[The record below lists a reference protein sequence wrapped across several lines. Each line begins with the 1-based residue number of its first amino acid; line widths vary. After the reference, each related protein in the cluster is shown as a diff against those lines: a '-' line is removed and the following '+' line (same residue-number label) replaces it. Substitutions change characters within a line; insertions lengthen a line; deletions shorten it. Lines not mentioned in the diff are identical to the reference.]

1 MPKENRHSGKL
12 PTHDIGEKERSDMTH
27 ARRANTDSGF
37 AVARMF
43 KKGAFVSH
51 KLLPSILLACAL
63 LAPPALAQT
72 PKDAPRP
79 VISATNNADA
89 LTPDQARRAL
99 DTLQDDNKRAQMIDT
114 LRAIAQASPQA
125 QAASP
130 APEPQAAI
138 PLTADSLGAQLLLTV
153 SEQVG
158 EISHQIADVARTLTR
173 FPAFYY
179 WIVRTANDPSAY
191 DQLLDI
197 SWKLA
202 LVFGCAFAAEWLIFR
217 LIRRPVA
224 LLEARL
230 PETAPARA
238 QTLAMVDPPSSAVD
252 AAAEPGLRRRRL
264 SLARA
269 WQSLIRLPFLL
280 GRLALELT
288 PVLVFVGVATLLL
301 GTEIGDLA
309 TTRLVILAV
318 VNAYALSR
326 ALICIT
332 RALTG
337 PFGLFRVR
345 AETAAYIE
353 IWARRI
359 VTVGVSGVAFANV
372 ALLLGLRRAGYAA
385 LLRLVMLIVHLFVV
399 VIILQC
405 RRQVAEAIR
414 APAGRAGA
422 AARVRNRLAGLWH
435 YLAIAVDLALWAV
448 WALNIRNG
456 YSLLLQYF
464 VGTVAVVLVTRL
476 ATIVV
481 LSLIDRGFRISPDI
495 LQRFPGLESRANRYL
510 PLLRRIVAAVVAF
523 IGFVAL
529 LEVWGVD
536 AVVWFYGGQI
546 GSRLLSA
553 LATIGIA
560 ALAAAAIWET
570 SNALMDRQ
578 LNALSR
584 DGHYA
589 RAARLRTFQPM
600 LRTALLCLIVAVV
613 GLTALSEIG
622 VNVAPLL
629 AGAGIVGIAIGFGS
643 QKLVQDLITGLFLLL
658 ENTVQVGD
666 TVTVSGLSGTV
677 ENVSIRTIR
686 LRAGDGSVH
695 IVPFSAVTTLTN
707 SSRGAGNAAVSVN
720 VSYKEDTDR
729 AGQVLKDIVAEMRG
743 EPEYRQAI
751 RGDLELWGVDKVDG
765 SMASI
770 VGQIRCTD
778 SGRWPVQREFNRR
791 LKRRFQECGI
801 EIASTGQTIL
811 MQVAAPAEIV
821 PDSMPRRAA
830 G

>member
-1 MPKENRHSGKL
+1 VH
-12 PTHDIGEKERSDMTH
+12 I
-27 ARRANTDSGF
+27 F
-37 AVARMF
+37 
-43 KKGAFVSH
+43 KGAFVSH
-51 KLLPSILLACAL
+51 KFLPSLLPSLLLACAL
-63 LAPPALAQT
+63 VAFPALAQPGAA
-72 PKDAPRP
+72 PKESPKPAA
-79 VISATNNADA
+79 SATTNADA
-89 LTPDQARRAL
+89 LTPDQAKRAL
-99 DTLQDDNKRAQMIDT
+99 DTLQDDKKRAQMIDT
-114 LRAIAQASPQA
+114 LRAIAQASPRA

-130 APEPQAAI
+130 QAQAAPEPQSAI
-138 PLTADSLGAQLLLTV
+138 PLNADGLGAQLLLTV

-158 EISHQIADVARTLTR
+158 EISHEIADMARSLTN
-173 FPAFYY
+173 FPSFYY
-179 WIVRTANDPSAY
+179 WIVRTANDPAAY
-191 DQLLDI
+191 GQLLDI
-197 SWKLA
+197 AWKLA
-202 LVFGCAFAAEWLIFR
+202 LVFGCALAAEWLIFR
-217 LIRRPVA
+217 AVKRPVA
-224 LLEARL
+224 LLEARV
-230 PETAPARA
+230 PQTARTPA
-238 QTLAMVDPPSSAVD
+238 QPLAMVDPPSSAADVT
-252 AAAEPGLRRRRL
+252 AEPGLHQRRL
-264 SLARA
+264 SLART
-269 WQSLIRLPFLL
+269 WQSLVRLPFVL
-280 GRLALELT
+280 GRLALELL
-288 PVLVFVGVATLLL
+288 PVLVFVGVATMLL

-326 ALICIT
+326 GLVCVV
-332 RALTG
+332 RAVAG

-359 VTVGVSGVAFANV
+359 VTVGVSGIAFANV
-372 ALLLGLRRAGYAA
+372 ALLLGLHRTGYAA
-385 LLRLVMLIVHLFVV
+385 LLRLVMLIVHLFIV

-405 RRQVAEAIR
+405 RRPVAEAIR
-414 APAGRAGA
+414 APAGREGA
-422 AARVRNRLAGLWH
+422 AARARNRAAGLWH
-435 YLAIAVDLALWAV
+435 LLAIALDLALWAV

-464 VGTVAVVLVTRL
+464 VGTMAVVLIARL

-495 LQRFPGLESRANRYL
+495 LQRFPGLETRANRYL
-510 PLLRRIVAAVVAF
+510 PLLRKIVSSVIAL

-536 AVVWFYGGQI
+536 AIVWFYGGQI

-553 LATIGIA
+553 VVTIGIA
-560 ALAAAAIWET
+560 ALAAAAIWEVA
-570 SNALMDRQ
+570 NALMDRQ

-584 DGHYA
+584 DGHFA

-600 LRTALLCLIVAVV
+600 LRTALLCLIVTVV

-666 TVTVSGLSGTV
+666 NVTVSGLSGTV

-729 AGQVLKDIVAEMRG
+729 AGEILKDIVAEMRR

-791 LKRRFQECGI
+791 MKRRFQECGI
-801 EIASTGQTIL
+801 EIASGSQTIL
-811 MQVAAPAEIV
+811 MQIPADTAS
-821 PDSMPRRAA
+821 DSMPRRAA

>member
-1 MPKENRHSGKL
+1 VH
-12 PTHDIGEKERSDMTH
+12 I
-27 ARRANTDSGF
+27 F
-37 AVARMF
+37 
-43 KKGAFVSH
+43 KGAFVSH
-51 KLLPSILLACAL
+51 NLFRSILFAGLFACAL
-63 LAPPALAQT
+63 LSFPAFAEAGAAPAAAPP
-72 PKDAPRP
+72 
-79 VISATNNADA
+79 ATNNADA

-99 DTLQDDNKRAQMIDT
+99 DTLQDDKKRAQIIDT
-114 LRAIAQASPQA
+114 LRAIANASPQA
-125 QAASP
+125 AAA
-130 APEPQAAI
+130 APEQQAAI

-158 EISHQIADVARTLTR
+158 EVSHQVADMARTLTH

-197 SWKLA
+197 AWKLA
-202 LVFGCAFAAEWLIFR
+202 LVFGCAFAAEWLILR
-217 LIRRPVA
+217 LIQRPVA

-230 PETAPARA
+230 PQTARTPA
-238 QTLAMVDPPSSAVD
+238 VIDPPAS
-252 AAAEPGLRRRRL
+252 AAEATAEPEHHRRRR

-269 WQSLIRLPFLL
+269 WQSLLRLPFVL
-280 GRLALELT
+280 GRLLLELL
-288 PVLVFVGVATLLL
+288 PVLVFVGVAMMLL
-301 GTEIGDLA
+301 GTGIGELA

-318 VNAYALSR
+318 VNAYVLSR
-326 ALICIT
+326 GLICVA
-332 RALTG
+332 RALAG

-353 IWARRI
+353 IWTRRI
-359 VTVGVSGVAFANV
+359 VTVGVSGIAFANV
-372 ALLLGLRRAGYAA
+372 ALLLGLHRAGYLA
-385 LLRLVMLIVHLFVV
+385 LLRLVMLIVHLFIVI
-399 VIILQC
+399 IILQC

-414 APAGRAGA
+414 APAGREGT
-422 AARVRNRLAGLWH
+422 AARVRNRVAGLWH
-435 YLAIAVDLALWAV
+435 YPAIVLDLALWAV

-464 VGTVAVVLVTRL
+464 AGTVAVILITRV
-476 ATIVV
+476 ATIAV
-481 LSLIDRGFRISPDI
+481 LTLIDRGFSISPEI
-495 LQRFPGLESRANRYL
+495 LQRFPGLEARANRYL
-510 PLLRRIVAAVVAF
+510 PLLRRTVSSIIAF

-536 AVVWFYGGQI
+536 AIVWFYGDQI

-553 LATIGIA
+553 VATIGIA
-560 ALAAAAIWET
+560 VLAAAVIWEAC
-570 SNALMDRQ
+570 NALMDRK

-584 DGHYA
+584 DGHFA

-600 LRTALLCLIVAVV
+600 LRTALLCLIVTVV

-666 TVTVSGLSGTV
+666 NVTVSGLTGTV

-686 LRAGDGSVH
+686 LRAADGSVH
-695 IVPFSAVTTLTN
+695 IVPFSAVTTITN
-707 SSRGAGNAAVSVN
+707 ASRGAGNAAVSVN

-729 AGQVLKDIVAEMRG
+729 AGQILKDIVAEMRR

-791 LKRRFQECGI
+791 MKRRFQERGI
-801 EIASTGQTIL
+801 EIASASQTIL
-811 MQVAAPAEIV
+811 MQIPAPADVAA
-821 PDSMPRRAA
+821 DSKPRWAA

>member
-1 MPKENRHSGKL
+1 VH
-12 PTHDIGEKERSDMTH
+12 I
-27 ARRANTDSGF
+27 F
-37 AVARMF
+37 
-43 KKGAFVSH
+43 KGAFVSH
-51 KLLPSILLACAL
+51 KLFPTILLACAL
-63 LAPPALAQT
+63 FALPALAQT
-72 PKDAPRP
+72 AAAPKAAP
-79 VISATNNADA
+79 SAANKNADV
-89 LTPDQARRAL
+89 LTPDQAKRAL
-99 DTLQDDNKRAQMIDT
+99 DTLQDDKKRAQMIDT
-114 LRAIAQASPQA
+114 LRAIANASPQA
-125 QAASP
+125 QAAP
-130 APEPQAAI
+130 PQPQAAI

-158 EISHQIADVARTLTR
+158 EISHQIAYMARTLTR

-179 WIVRTANDPSAY
+179 WIMQTANDPTAY
-191 DQLLDI
+191 NQLLDI
-197 SWKLA
+197 AWKLA
-202 LVFGCAFAAEWLIFR
+202 LVFGCAFAAEWLIF
-217 LIRRPVA
+217 LVVKRPVA

-230 PETAPARA
+230 PYTARAPA
-238 QTLAMVDPPSSAVD
+238 QTLAMADPPSSAAD
-252 AAAEPGLRRRRL
+252 IIGEPGLNRRRL

-269 WQSLIRLPFLL
+269 WQSLVRLPFVL
-280 GRLALELT
+280 GRLALELL
-288 PVLVFVGVATLLL
+288 PVLAFVGVATMLL
-301 GTEIGDLA
+301 GTDIGDFA
-309 TTRLVILAV
+309 TARLVILAV

-326 ALICIT
+326 GLICVV
-332 RALTG
+332 RALAG

-353 IWARRI
+353 IWARRM
-359 VTVGVSGVAFANV
+359 VGVGVSGIAFANV
-372 ALLLGLRRAGYAA
+372 ALLLGLHRAGYAA
-385 LLRLVMLIVHLFVV
+385 VLHLVMLIVHLFIV

-405 RRQVAEAIR
+405 RRQAAEAIR
-414 APAGRAGA
+414 APAGREGA
-422 AARVRNRLAGLWH
+422 AARIRNRVAGLWH
-435 YLAIAVDLALWAV
+435 YLAIALDLALWAV

-464 VGTVAVVLVTRL
+464 VGTIAVILIARL

-495 LQRFPGLESRANRYL
+495 LQRFPGLETRANRYL
-510 PLLRRIVAAVVAF
+510 PLLRKIVSSVIAF

-553 LATIGIA
+553 VATIGIA

-578 LNALSR
+578 VNVLSR
-584 DGHYA
+584 EGHFA

-600 LRTALLCLIVAVV
+600 LRTVLLCVIVTVV

-666 TVTVSGLSGTV
+666 NVSVSGLSGTV

-695 IVPFSAVTTLTN
+695 IVPFSAVTTITN

-729 AGQVLKDIVAEMRG
+729 AGQLLKDIVAEMRR

-765 SMASI
+765 TMASI

-791 LKRRFQECGI
+791 MKRRFQECGI
-801 EIASTGQTIL
+801 EIASAGQTIL
-811 MQVAAPAEIV
+811 MQIPAPADV
-821 PDSMPRRAA
+821 APDSVPRRAA